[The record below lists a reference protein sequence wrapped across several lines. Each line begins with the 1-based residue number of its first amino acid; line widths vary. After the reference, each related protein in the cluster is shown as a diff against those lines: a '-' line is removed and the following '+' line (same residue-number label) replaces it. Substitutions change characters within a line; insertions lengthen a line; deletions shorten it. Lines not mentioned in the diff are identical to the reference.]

1 MALGNLG
8 TLKNLGTSIKN
19 DSEANGLIGNIEK
32 AVLLF
37 PDSVKEVK
45 LDSGAS
51 RLAFGKSTGITQNR
65 ILAGAEKLQNA
76 GGDKISMNSATT
88 AYVIDNMDQ
97 DLSRIKG
104 KTFKLQFNPSTLQVT
119 ARGGGRSLV
128 SNYGAKGENQRTT
141 IQYRSLDP
149 YITVNFSIMFDE
161 LNNADSFMEERL
173 TAGVTTVAK
182 NVATAVVGKEYTV
195 RPQVEGFLAAIRNET
210 HRAMIFQW
218 GSLRYMGLLNSVSG
232 RYTMFNTVG
241 NPIRAEVQLSMLMGG
256 ASKDSF
262 EGASYLTYWKKRY
275 TAILEKNADKNAN
288 ADITSM
294 TTGTIKE
301 QFNNLLNL

>member
-1 MALGNLG
+1 MALG
-8 TLKNLGTSIKN
+8 NLGTSIKN
-19 DSEANGLIGNIEK
+19 DAKGLVGNIEK

-37 PDSVKEVK
+37 PDPIKEVK

-65 ILAGAEKLQNA
+65 LLASAEKLQNA
-76 GGDKISMNSATT
+76 GVDKISLTSATT
-88 AYVIDNMDQ
+88 AYVMENMDQ
-97 DLSRIKG
+97 DLSKIKG
-104 KTFKLQFNPSTLQVT
+104 KTFKLQFNPSTLQIN

-128 SNYGAKGENQRTT
+128 SNYGAQGEKQRTT
-141 IQYRSLDP
+141 IQYRALDP
-149 YITVNFSIMFDE
+149 YVTVNFSFLFDE
-161 LNNADSFMEERL
+161 MNNADAFMEERL
-173 TAGVTTVAK
+173 TLGVTTVAK

-195 RPQVEGFLAAIRNET
+195 RPQVEGFLAAIRNEA

-256 ASKDSF
+256 AAADSF
-262 EGASYLTYWKKRY
+262 EGASYLDYWKKRY
-275 TAILEKNADKNAN
+275 SAILKKNADAG
-288 ADITSM
+288 ITSM
-294 TTGTIKE
+294 TTGTVKD
-301 QFNNLLNL
+301 QFTNLLNL

>member
-37 PDSVKEVK
+37 PDSAKEVN
-45 LDSGAS
+45 LDDGVARM
-51 RLAFGKSTGITQNR
+51 RLAQTLNVDRNSAFAQTR
-65 ILAGAEKLQNA
+65 KLRA
-76 GGDKISMNSATT
+76 DGVEKISVVSVTT
-88 AYVIDNMDQ
+88 STLMPNADKDISQ
-97 DLSRIKG
+97 IQG
-104 KTFKLQFNPSTLQVT
+104 KTFKVQFNPSTLQVT

-173 TAGVTTVAK
+173 TAGATTIAK
-182 NVATAVVGKEYTV
+182 NVATAAIGKEYTV

-210 HRAMIFQW
+210 HRTMIFQW

-232 RYTMFNTVG
+232 RYTMFNTAG
-241 NPIRAEVQLSMLMGG
+241 NPIRAEVQLSMLIGG

-262 EGASYLTYWKKRY
+262 DGASYLDYWKKRY
-275 TAILEKNADKNAN
+275 ATILAKNAEKNSVRDM
-288 ADITSM
+288 TSM
-294 TTGTIKE
+294 TTGTVKE
-301 QFNNLLNL
+301 QFNNLINL